1 MAYEITR
8 RCNGCGA
15 CQSACSMDAIRRSW
29 GSYTIDPDLCDSCGA
44 CAFVCPKKA
53 IDPD

>member
-1 MAYEITR
+1 MAYEINR

-15 CQSACSMDAIRRSW
+15 CQSACSMDAVRRSW

-44 CAFVCPKKA
+44 CAFVCPVKA
-53 IDPD
+53 IEPD

>member
-29 GSYTIDPDLCDSCGA
+29 GSYTIDPDHCDSCGA